1 MLPMITSSTARGSS
15 STRAIASE
23 RVMRQSSSAGTS
35 LSAPHDLQKG
45 VLTPSTTTT
54 SRRGLTEGP
63 PSRERSFLDLIPG
76 DAVLLELLVQIA
88 PGRVDRASGPGNVP
102 AVLLE
107 LPQDE
112 DPLRLVLVLLQRA
125 EGRRIGNVKS
135 AGGAAGGRLRPGRR
149 RARGRDR
156 SAGRLEGG
164 VLRPRSGRGGP
175 ALHARLRPERL
186 ARQGIDVA
194 RLDRVPLDHDQEP
207 LHRVAQLAHIAAPRA
222 CGQALDGTR
231 SELLRPVTAGAG

>member
-1 MLPMITSSTARGSS
+1 MVVDSAGCAMLPMITSSTARGSS

-23 RVMRQSSSAGTS
+23 SAMRQSSSAGTS
-35 LSAPHDLQKG
+35 FSAPHDLQKG
-45 VLTPSTTTT
+45 VLTPSTMTT
-54 SRRGLTEGP
+54 SRRGLIEAP
-63 PSRERSFLDLIPG
+63 WSRERSFLDLVPG

-88 PGRVDRASGPGNVP
+88 PGRVDRPGGAGNVP

-125 EGRRIGNVKS
+125 EGRRIRNVES

-156 SAGRLEGG
+156 SAGRLE
-164 VLRPRSGRGGP
+164 RG
-175 ALHARLRPERL
+175 
-186 ARQGIDVA
+186 
-194 RLDRVPLDHDQEP
+194 
-207 LHRVAQLAHIAAPRA
+207 APR
-222 CGQALDGTR
+222 
-231 SELLRPVTAGAG
+231 